1 MQFLFKFHRFALK
14 NKMLLHKN
22 VMAETRNLV
31 FDGFMLLY
39 RNFDDKVLMY
49 MTVGIKKK
57 TVILNYL
64 QAALFEIICLDFFLS
79 LSLEMIIK
87 SATHLDMF
95 FHGLISTVKLC
106 RGHSYHFSVCITK
119 CIIIHCFC
127 L

>member
-57 TVILNYL
+57 NCDLKLPASCSFRNYML
-64 QAALFEIICLDFFLS
+64 GFLFEPVTGND
-79 LSLEMIIK
+79 
-87 SATHLDMF
+87 
-95 FHGLISTVKLC
+95 
-106 RGHSYHFSVCITK
+106 Y
-119 CIIIHCFC
+119 
-127 L
+127 